1 MNYIKLFLLIIVING
16 VYSCDRKRLIIA
28 SEDKNQYITILTYKK
43 TKTRYI
49 INGKY
54 YLLPNEGY
62 IKIDVKEID
71 PIRDGLWGCWINN
84 GWELT
89 NEKANVIENK
99 LDTSKFKFY
108 TKLPRDKW
116 DIPRETKFRNESC
129 FILDFLTQEI
139 EGDGY
144 LL

>member
-1 MNYIKLFLLIIVING
+1 MFVLIIAIN
-16 VYSCDRKRLIIA
+16 VFCSCGRKRLVIV
-28 SEDKNQYITILTYKK
+28 SEDKSQYVTILTYKK

-54 YLLPNEGY
+54 YLLPNEDY

-71 PIRDGLWGCWINN
+71 PIGDGLWGCWKNN

-99 LDTSKFKFY
+99 LDTSRFKFY

-116 DIPRETKFRNESC
+116 GIPRETNFRNESC
-129 FILDFLTQEI
+129 FILDFLT
-139 EGDGY
+139 
-144 LL
+144 